1 MLITVVSYVYFYV
14 WIPATEADN
23 FLFVAVGK
31 EPELCEKMLEKFN
44 TLFIECILSEL
55 ITRRT
60 DPSNENNIQYFCFC
74 RRPSFPPMV
83 ACDYRDCKW
92 EWFHYSCVW
101 VKNVPKGRWFCKNC
115 KALKIHYFEK

>member
-23 FLFVAVGK
+23 FLFVPVGK

-60 DPSNENNIQYFCFC
+60 DPSNENNIQYFCFY

-83 ACDYRDCKW
+83 ACDYRDSKW

-101 VKNVPKGRWFCKNC
+101 VKNVPKGR
-115 KALKIHYFEK
+115 